1 MVLRLLFCFMQEQI
15 KDIICM
21 YAFMY
26 VSIMLVAVAR
36 AAVLEKT
43 TQTDTT
49 TQTFPA
55 EASGKTEPLLR
66 LCPAEVLVR
75 GAGVP
80 VDGTWCLDA
89 RVLSALLHRVTGEG
103 CLRQIGWLLPSR
115 RQQPQRNAHGV
126 PLNSKTAISK
136 SVFHVPSAPLRARG
150 HA

>member
-36 AAVLEKT
+36 AAVLEET

-66 LCPAEVLVR
+66 LCPAEVLV
-75 GAGVP
+75 
-80 VDGTWCLDA
+80 
-89 RVLSALLHRVTGEG
+89 
-103 CLRQIGWLLPSR
+103 
-115 RQQPQRNAHGV
+115 
-126 PLNSKTAISK
+126 
-136 SVFHVPSAPLRARG
+136 
-150 HA
+150 